1 MHAGCRGC
9 AQCVEDTGWVLRTP
23 ACHVEDLNSMERM
36 WAGCRGHTVLCHHS
50 PRWISL
56 TVRQDPLYSD
66 GDLSLYMQHAFYNH
80 ANHHSHPHHFFH
92 PPFTS
97 SQYLLL
103 SKPSHLQATS
113 SAHSQQPHLSHLC
126 IKGPTQPHSSY
137 HFGEK
142 PWNVV
147 ESETME
153 ILSGDKVPLR
163 DNKGA
168 TGINFI

>member
-1 MHAGCRGC
+1 MLCVCGEDMHAGCRGC
-9 AQCVEDTGWVLRTP
+9 AQCEEDTGWVLRTP

-103 SKPSHLQATS
+103 SKPSHPQATS
-113 SAHSQQPHLSHLC
+113 SAHSASPTTSAHQRPQPDPRVP
-126 IKGPTQPHSSY
+126 II
-137 HFGEK
+137 
-142 PWNVV
+142 
-147 ESETME
+147 SERSCGMWWKT
-153 ILSGDKVPLR
+153 IQWS
-163 DNKGA
+163 
-168 TGINFI
+168 F